1 MKKMNLLM
9 FREIRSSFSR
19 FLAIC
24 AICAL
29 GAGFLFGLK
38 STTPM
43 MKETGDN
50 YFDDCSLM
58 DFRLIS
64 TAGITQ
70 EDIDSLRELDCV
82 ETIMPGYNADVLASS
97 AYGQSVVRVNSMD
110 FENGIN
116 LPVLKEGR
124 WPQGENECVADSGT
138 GMNQSIRVGDKITIA
153 QENDEQS
160 LNGLKQ
166 TEFTVT
172 GIVDWP
178 YYLSVERGSTSI
190 GDGEVDYFILVQ
202 PQAFDSEYYHEAF
215 VTVKGAKE
223 LLCYEEEY
231 EALMDETQ
239 SQLEQAFEPLAQ
251 RRYDELSE
259 LYSQYEQL
267 LQLNPEAAAQFGEI
281 SPPEMPQWYALSR
294 QTLAGYVGFGQ
305 DADRV
310 DAIAQVFP
318 WFFFL
323 VAALVCLTTMTRMVE
338 EERTQIGV
346 FKALGYGSGRIAAN
360 YLFYAAFACILGCVI
375 GCVLGVVVLPR
386 AIWSAYD
393 ILYTLPEI
401 DIVFYPLYAAVACGL
416 SLICTLAASLGA
428 CYNELRSTPANLIR
442 PKAPPAGKRVFLE
455 RIGFIWKRLSFTK
468 KVTARNLLRYK
479 KRFFMT
485 IIGIGGCTALLLTGF
500 GLRDSIMSIVPKQFT
515 QIQAYHFSLGLDE
528 SSSSSE
534 DSALNRQLGEYAED
548 YIYIMQSSVDVQSDE
563 GTLNAYLTAAEGD
576 SLSGFIHL
584 RERRGGESIAFPPEN
599 GVVIT
604 EKLASKLGLS
614 VGDNFTFTQGGT
626 AIYETSVAGIAEN
639 YVYNYIYMPCAVYEE
654 LFNNQPQFNMVMCT
668 LPDGEEVTEELEQN
682 TSEKLLEID
691 NVQSVSFITRLE
703 RDFDD
708 VMSGLNS
715 VVVVLI
721 ICASLLAFVVLYNLT
736 NINITERKREIAT
749 LKVLGFYE
757 KEAASYVFRENIIL
771 TLIGIVLGLVFGIFL
786 HQFVVVTAEVD
797 IVMFDRNISA
807 LSYVWSALMTV
818 IFSFLVSLAMRKRI
832 SSIDMVE
839 SLKSIE

>member
-160 LNGLKQ
+160 LNGLKP

-305 DADRV
+305 
-310 DAIAQVFP
+310 
-318 WFFFL
+318 
-323 VAALVCLTTMTRMVE
+323 E
-338 EERTQIGV
+338 IG
-346 FKALGYGSGRIAAN
+346 
-360 YLFYAAFACILGCVI
+360 
-375 GCVLGVVVLPR
+375 R
-386 AIWSAYD
+386 AH
-393 ILYTLPEI
+393 
-401 DIVFYPLYAAVACGL
+401 V
-416 SLICTLAASLGA
+416 
-428 CYNELRSTPANLIR
+428 
-442 PKAPPAGKRVFLE
+442 
-455 RIGFIWKRLSFTK
+455 
-468 KVTARNLLRYK
+468 
-479 KRFFMT
+479 
-485 IIGIGGCTALLLTGF
+485 
-500 GLRDSIMSIVPKQFT
+500 
-515 QIQAYHFSLGLDE
+515 
-528 SSSSSE
+528 
-534 DSALNRQLGEYAED
+534 
-548 YIYIMQSSVDVQSDE
+548 
-563 GTLNAYLTAAEGD
+563 
-576 SLSGFIHL
+576 
-584 RERRGGESIAFPPEN
+584 
-599 GVVIT
+599 
-604 EKLASKLGLS
+604 
-614 VGDNFTFTQGGT
+614 
-626 AIYETSVAGIAEN
+626 
-639 YVYNYIYMPCAVYEE
+639 
-654 LFNNQPQFNMVMCT
+654 
-668 LPDGEEVTEELEQN
+668 
-682 TSEKLLEID
+682 
-691 NVQSVSFITRLE
+691 
-703 RDFDD
+703 
-708 VMSGLNS
+708 
-715 VVVVLI
+715 
-721 ICASLLAFVVLYNLT
+721 
-736 NINITERKREIAT
+736 
-749 LKVLGFYE
+749 
-757 KEAASYVFRENIIL
+757 
-771 TLIGIVLGLVFGIFL
+771 
-786 HQFVVVTAEVD
+786 
-797 IVMFDRNISA
+797 
-807 LSYVWSALMTV
+807 
-818 IFSFLVSLAMRKRI
+818 
-832 SSIDMVE
+832 
-839 SLKSIE
+839 

>member
-1 MKKMNLLM
+1 
-9 FREIRSSFSR
+9 
-19 FLAIC
+19 
-24 AICAL
+24 
-29 GAGFLFGLK
+29 
-38 STTPM
+38 

-338 EERTQIGV
+338 EARTQIGV

-428 CYNELRSTPANLIR
+428 
-442 PKAPPAGKRVFLE
+442 
-455 RIGFIWKRLSFTK
+455 FTK

-654 LFNNQPQFNMVMCT
+654 LFNSQPQFNMVMCT